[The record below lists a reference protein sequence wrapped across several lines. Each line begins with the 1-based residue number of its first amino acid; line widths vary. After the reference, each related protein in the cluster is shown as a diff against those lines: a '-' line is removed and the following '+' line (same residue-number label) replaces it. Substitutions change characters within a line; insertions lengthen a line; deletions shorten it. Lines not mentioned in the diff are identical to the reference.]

1 MYSLIGGDM
10 EEKFKDLI
18 KETIRKIV
26 NIEVDENIN
35 LCSISYG
42 IPAYLF
48 LYVISDLEMQT
59 NIPVSEVIG
68 KNTYDIFTVSN
79 LAKEMVL
86 HQNNMNNDV

>member
-1 MYSLIGGDM
+1 M

-48 LYVISDLEMQT
+48 FFICY
-59 NIPVSEVIG
+59 
-68 KNTYDIFTVSN
+68 
-79 LAKEMVL
+79 
-86 HQNNMNNDV
+86 